1 MMMLTCLYCF
11 VMNQTKIRKS
21 TYFSFKGD
29 PIEIASVTKDIKL
42 AVQNLIVLFAR

>member
-1 MMMLTCLYCF
+1 MIMLTCLYYF
-11 VMNQTKIRKS
+11 VMNQIKVRKS

-42 AVQNLIVLFAR
+42 TVQNLEVLFAK